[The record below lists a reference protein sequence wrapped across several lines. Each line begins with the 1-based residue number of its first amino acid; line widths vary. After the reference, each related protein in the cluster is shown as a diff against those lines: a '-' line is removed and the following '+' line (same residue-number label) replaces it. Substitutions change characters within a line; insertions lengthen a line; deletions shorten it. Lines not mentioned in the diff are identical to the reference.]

1 MRAIEV
7 TGQIDNQGILRLD
20 DPLLVKEMKVKVI
33 ILLSEEDEEIGEKF
47 WLESMT
53 DNPAFKFL
61 HDEQENIYKLTDGQ
75 PFND

>member
-20 DPLLVKEMKVKVI
+20 GPLIMKEMKVKVI
-33 ILLSEEDEEIGEKF
+33 ILLSEEDEEIDEKF

-53 DNPAFKFL
+53 NNPAFKFL

>member
-1 MRAIEV
+1 
-7 TGQIDNQGILRLD
+7 
-20 DPLLVKEMKVKVI
+20 MKVKVI
-33 ILLSEEDEEIGEKF
+33 ILLSEENEEVGEKF

-61 HDEQENIYKLTDGQ
+61 HDEQENIYKLTNGQ